1 MAQSRVSKLEAQLS
15 MNETKAGGPKLS
27 GRCACGAVSWEGIGE
42 PAVTFYCHCSL
53 CRRSGGAA
61 FVGAAAF
68 KVRDDSLSGR
78 AGRGGGLQ
86 QRLRAARLVA
96 VRRMTDF

>member
-1 MAQSRVSKLEAQLS
+1 MAEARVSKLEAQLS

-68 KVRDDSLSGR
+68 KVRRQRR
-78 AGRGGGLQ
+78 AGGGPGVGEGRETRSLARRGALQ
-86 QRLRAARLVA
+86 WGVS
-96 VRRMTDF
+96 

>member
-1 MAQSRVSKLEAQLS
+1 MAQARVSKLEAQLS

-68 KVRDDSLSGR
+68 KVRKASGR
-78 AGRGGGLQ
+78 PGRPGMRERRGAWRAVVRCGG
-86 QRLRAARLVA
+86 A
-96 VRRMTDF
+96 

>member
-1 MAQSRVSKLEAQLS
+1 MSNKRVDQLAGHLS
-15 MNETKAGGPKLS
+15 LNETASGPKLS

-68 KVRDDSLSGR
+68 KVRIL
-78 AGRGGGLQ
+78 
-86 QRLRAARLVA
+86 
-96 VRRMTDF
+96 